1 MAVNE
6 TGEAG
11 DGFPAWAV
19 EPVRLVEHDPAW
31 QQRARDFASEVREL
45 FGLHLSSDVVHVGST
60 AIPGLVAK
68 PIIDLQA
75 VSADPA
81 QAVTAAGA
89 KAEAAGWML
98 VPRELDQRSWRW
110 LFVRV
115 DSPAARS
122 RLAHLHL
129 MPPEQAR
136 WNEQLRFRD
145 RLRAS
150 AELREEYQALKQRLA
165 VDHRG
170 DREAY
175 SEAKGAF
182 VRRVVAG

>member
-1 MAVNE
+1 MNE

-11 DGFPAWAV
+11 EEFPAWAV

-31 QQRARDFASEVREL
+31 QRRARDFASEVREL
-45 FGLHLSSDVVHVGST
+45 FAQHLSSDVVHVGST
-60 AIPGLVAK
+60 AIPDLLAK

-81 QAVTAAGA
+81 QAVAAA
-89 KAEAAGWML
+89 RAQAEAARWML
-98 VPRELDQRSWRW
+98 VPGELDRRLWRW

-115 DSPAARS
+115 DPRGRS

-129 MPPEQAR
+129 MPPGQAR
-136 WNEQLRFRD
+136 WDEQLRFRD
-145 RLRAS
+145 RLRSS
-150 AELREEYQALKQRLA
+150 AELRAEYAALKQRLA

-175 SEAKGAF
+175 SDAKGAF
-182 VRRVVAG
+182 VRRVAAD